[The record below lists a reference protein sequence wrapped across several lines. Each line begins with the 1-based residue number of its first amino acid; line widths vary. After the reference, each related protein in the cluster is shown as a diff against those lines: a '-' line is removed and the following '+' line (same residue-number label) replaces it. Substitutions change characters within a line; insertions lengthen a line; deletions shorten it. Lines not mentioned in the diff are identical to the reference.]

1 MSRLL
6 KRLRRESGAT
16 LVEYALVA
24 SLIALPS
31 VAAMNAISTTMNEEF
46 NAIEDNAASAGHG
59 TTTTAA
65 PTPTTSGGG
74 GPTTTTT
81 STTSTTAAP
90 TTTSTT
96 TTSTTTTTTTS
107 TTTTAP
113 PTTTTTSPPSAPAYQ
128 TETAYT
134 EGGWLRFELD
144 NGEINLDGYD
154 LYWGW
159 RGSMWRNGDGS
170 LTIHLWERYGS
181 GDVWVHAYVD
191 EHGYLQ
197 TSIS

>member
-1 MSRLL
+1 MSRLM
-6 KRLRRESGAT
+6 KRLRRETGAT

-65 PTPTTSGGG
+65 PTTTTSGGG
-74 GPTTTTT
+74 STTTTTSTT

-96 TTSTTTTTTTS
+96 TTSTTTTST

-113 PTTTTTSPPSAPAYQ
+113 PPTTTTSPPGAPPYQ

-134 EGGWLRFELD
+134 PGGWLRFELD

-170 LTIHLWERYGS
+170 LTIHLWERWDDGE
-181 GDVWVHAYVD
+181 VWVHAYLD
-191 EHGYLQ
+191 ENGYLQ